1 MRRFGGHLGTSVSA
15 LVDGQLDAESTERAW
30 QHVVDCAECRGLVER
45 EAWIKRR
52 LSMMGG
58 NEPSAR
64 LLGSLHGLCAGPDSA
79 GADSAGAARDA
90 WADVERIESTGRNR
104 RRAGFALAGAGSVSA
119 AVLGFAA
126 LGSLG
131 LGGAA
136 PTANISDGLPSSSP
150 TASITPTVAE
160 VHGRLRGWRLPEGA
174 SGVATAVPAVSR

>member
-1 MRRFGGHLGTSVSA
+1 MRRFGGHLGASVSA

-30 QHVVDCAECRGLVER
+30 QHVMECAECSGLVER

-64 LLGSLHGLCAGPDSA
+64 LLGSLHGLCAS
-79 GADSAGAARDA
+79 GAPAEDALDA
-90 WADVERIESTGRNR
+90 WAEVERIESAGRSR

-136 PTANISDGLPSSSP
+136 PSASISDGLPSSSP
-150 TASITPTVAE
+150 TSSIVPTVAQ
-160 VHGRLRGWRLPEGA
+160 VHGRLPGWRLPDGA
-174 SGVATAVPAVSR
+174 PGVATAVPAVSR

>member
-15 LVDGQLDAESTERAW
+15 LVDGQLDAASTERAW
-30 QHVVDCAECRGLVER
+30 QHVVGCPECRGLVER

-52 LSMMGG
+52 LSTMGG

-64 LLGSLHGLCAGPDSA
+64 LLGSLHGLCG
-79 GADSAGAARDA
+79 GAPTDDALGA
-90 WADVERIESTGRNR
+90 WAEVERIETAGRSR

-136 PTANISDGLPSSSP
+136 PTASISDGLPTTSTSP
-150 TASITPTVAE
+150 TTSIVPTVAE
-160 VHGRLRGWRLPEGA
+160 VHGRLRGWRLPDGA
-174 SGVATAVPAVSR
+174 PGTATAVPAVSR

>member
-1 MRRFGGHLGTSVSA
+1 MRRFGGHLGASVSA
-15 LVDGQLDAESTERAW
+15 LVDGQLDPESTERAW
-30 QHVVDCAECRGLVER
+30 QHVVGCAECRGLVER

-64 LLGSLHGLCAGPDSA
+64 LLGSLHSLCDASPSA
-79 GADSAGAARDA
+79 EARDA
-90 WADVERIESTGRNR
+90 WAEVERIEHAGRGR

-131 LGGAA
+131 LGGAGA
-136 PTANISDGLPSSSP
+136 PTVSISDGLPSSTP
-150 TASITPTVAE
+150 ASSIVPSVAE

-174 SGVATAVPAVSR
+174 PGVATAVPAVSR